1 MISKRSADTRYMP
14 ATHDDRRQHQRV
26 RVASLASPFGEVVDL
41 SLGGMK
47 VFHKGGKKLAVG
59 DRVDATLDHAVAQA
73 RVAAEVV
80 WVEEVGLRRRLI
92 GCRFIDPDPATADA
106 LNRLVGIGHD
116 EVKGPAVYLD

>member
-1 MISKRSADTRYMP
+1 MTK
-14 ATHDDRRQHQRV
+14 THDDRRQHQRV
-26 RVASLASPFGEVVDL
+26 QVPALASPFGEVVDL

-59 DRVDATLDHAVAQA
+59 DRVDATLDHAVARA
-73 RVAAEVV
+73 KVAAEVV

-92 GCRFIDPDPATADA
+92 GCRFLDLSPDSQAS
-106 LNRLVGIGHD
+106 LERLVGAGHD